1 MDDKETEMSKLDLLL
16 EEFRGG
22 DVKRFHTHPTIG
34 SQTVAEHS
42 WGVCV
47 VLMRLYPD
55 CSMKLLMTAVTH
67 DMTEAETGDIPFL
80 VKRQHPEVKTVF
92 DKIEHHQ
99 ESILNI
105 PHNSDLD
112 EEDRRRLKV
121 ADYVESM
128 LYCIRQAELGSK
140 TMNLVMDRLE
150 SALCHVC
157 DKEEI
162 QLVNNITRRYVEVIN
177 PSRGADRA

>member
-1 MDDKETEMSKLDLLL
+1 MNNLDLLL
-16 EEFRGG
+16 ETFRGG

-55 CSMKLLMTAVTH
+55 CSMQLLQTAVTH
-67 DMTEAETGDIPFL
+67 DVTEAETGDIPFL
-80 VKRQHPEVKTVF
+80 VKRLHPEVKTVF

-105 PHNSDLD
+105 AHNCDLSD
-112 EEDRRRLKV
+112 EDRRRLKV

-128 LYCIRQAELGSK
+128 IYCVRQAELGSR
-140 TMNLVMDRLE
+140 TMTMVVDRLA
-150 SALCHVC
+150 SALCSVC
-157 DKEEI
+157 INDEI
-162 QLVNNITRRYVEVIN
+162 HLVIKIQRLYDRTIN
-177 PSRGADRA
+177 PLLGEDHA

>member
-1 MDDKETEMSKLDLLL
+1 MNNLDLLL
-16 EEFRGG
+16 ETFRGG

-55 CSMKLLMTAVTH
+55 CSMQLLQTAVTH
-67 DMTEAETGDIPFL
+67 DVTEAETGDIPFL
-80 VKRQHPEVKTVF
+80 VKRLHPEVKTVF

-105 PHNSDLD
+105 AHNCDLSD
-112 EEDRRRLKV
+112 EDRRRLKV

-128 LYCIRQAELGSK
+128 IYCVRQAELGSK
-140 TMNLVMDRLE
+140 TMSLVLDRLE
-150 SALCHVC
+150 AALCHLC
-157 DKEEI
+157 DKDEI
-162 QLVNNITRRYVEVIN
+162 QLVINICRHYVQVIN
-177 PSRGADRA
+177 PSLGESHA